1 MHFRE
6 VNKKLKQLKTNVYWA
21 FESLKDVPCND
32 PAYGPLTKDYQQA
45 QQALTAFLNTPVSK
59 LGK

>member
-6 VNKKLKQLKTNVYWA
+6 VNKQLNQLKTNVYWA
-21 FESLKDVPCND
+21 SESLNGLEWSSPF
-32 PAYGPLTKDYQQA
+32 YGARFRDYQQA